1 MSQSL
6 KWRTLLSVVGAAIM
20 SLALLASTASATEP
34 AEGYERFAGCPSPEE
49 NENITSCQ
57 LAKITGGYFNMGN
70 KEVPIE
76 NEIQLSGGTNKSGG
90 EFSYTSSGGMT
101 KAPQKVPGGVI
112 GLTGLTWLLE
122 FFGSEALTLY
132 ATTELA
138 GTPSSLLANPTFL
151 PIKVHLTNPAGL
163 LGNQCYIG
171 SDSEPIELHLLT
183 VAFPKFHFGEPPTV
197 QVFENATKLDNTFSA
212 PGANGCKLY
221 LFGFIPI
228 SINGL
233 VNEFSGLP
241 AESGNE
247 TVQTVTLELVASKFV
262 YP

>member
-20 SLALLASTASATEP
+20 SLALLASNASATET

-57 LAKITGGYFNMGN
+57 LVRINSGYFNMGN

-76 NEIQLSGGTNKSGG
+76 NEMQLSGGTNPFGE
-90 EFSYTSSGGMT
+90 EFSFNSNGGLT
-101 KAPQKVPGGVI
+101 PVAQKVPGGVI

-138 GTPSSLLANPTFL
+138 GTPGSPLIEPVFL

-163 LGNQCYIG
+163 LGNNCYIG
-171 SDSEPIELHLLT
+171 SDSEPIELNLHNGA
-183 VAFPKFHFGEPPTV
+183 VPEFEEGSPKGVLKFNGVVLFD
-197 QVFENATKLDNTFSA
+197 KTFSA

-247 TVQTVTLELVASKFV
+247 TVQNATLELVASNFV

>member
-57 LAKITGGYFNMGN
+57 LVRITGGYFNIGN

-76 NEIQLSGGTNKSGG
+76 NEMTLGGGTEGIEN
-90 EFSYTSSGGMT
+90 FSYNSKGGLSPV
-101 KAPQKVPGGVI
+101 AQKVPGGVT

-132 ATTELA
+132 ATTERGPGRLA
-138 GTPSSLLANPTFL
+138 VP
-151 PIKVHLTNPAGL
+151 
-163 LGNQCYIG
+163 
-171 SDSEPIELHLLT
+171 
-183 VAFPKFHFGEPPTV
+183 
-197 QVFENATKLDNTFSA
+197 
-212 PGANGCKLY
+212 
-221 LFGFIPI
+221 
-228 SINGL
+228 
-233 VNEFSGLP
+233 
-241 AESGNE
+241 
-247 TVQTVTLELVASKFV
+247 
-262 YP
+262 